1 MKLQSAILLLSIGA
15 ASAFVTPSRSTCRS
29 LQTARSFGVDPSAF
43 HDIPAQMQSV
53 QDIFSSISLAD
64 AMEAVPDATAGVVEE
79 AAKSDNGWF
88 GFLTGPTEGLLQV
101 IHAGIVAVGVK
112 ENAWGGSIILL
123 TLLIKLATFPLTK
136 SQLESTNK
144 MQVRDVICT

>member
-1 MKLQSAILLLSIGA
+1 
-15 ASAFVTPSRSTCRS
+15 
-29 LQTARSFGVDPSAF
+29 
-43 HDIPAQMQSV
+43 MQSV

-144 MQVRDVICT
+144 MQVRDVI